1 MSTTRAPATVPAADW
16 EDRLALPEEV
26 GLVRRVARLALLVD
40 RAMDAV
46 TARHGLARADYLVLA
61 VIRRSPDGRTT
72 AATLCEVLGRA
83 SGGMTL
89 ALDRLQAA
97 GLVTRAPDPGDRRK
111 VLLTLSPAA
120 DRACAAVSADLQ
132 AWEAALPLDAPARA
146 TAIALLG
153 DLVAAAEQ
161 VAV

>member
-1 MSTTRAPATVPAADW
+1 VTVVPDPGW

-40 RAMDAV
+40 QAMDAIA
-46 TARHGLARADYLVLA
+46 ARHGLSRADYLVLA
-61 VIRRSPDGRTT
+61 VVRRSPGGRTT
-72 AATLCEVLGRA
+72 AAALCEVLGRA

-111 VLLTLSPAA
+111 VLVGLAPPAEV
-120 DRACAAVSADLQ
+120 ACAAVSADLR
-132 AWEAALPLDAPARA
+132 AWEAALPLDAAARRAATDLLADLVHAAEAAPAR
-146 TAIALLG
+146 
-153 DLVAAAEQ
+153 
-161 VAV
+161 